1 MLGTRQR
8 GTFLTI
14 NADGRFVQS
23 FKEAQEG
30 TVQRTNKNGKVVH
43 EKFFDFIT
51 GFIHSVRVDDHKDF
65 GKQWKIELIK
75 GANKVIITLGYA
87 SNYAKPFLKM
97 LPNVDLSKEVE
108 IAPSAKME
116 NGEKKTSLF
125 LKQDDQVVP
134 YAFKKDAPNGMP
146 ERKLI
151 KVKGKDQWDYSDQL
165 EFLEAE
171 ANKKLGQANVE
182 SVAEAT
188 DETTLEDITGDEDAP
203 KGDF

>member
-8 GTFLTI
+8 ATFLTI

-23 FKEAQEG
+23 FKEAAPG
-30 TVQRTNKNGKVVH
+30 TFPRTNKNGKLVH

-51 GFIHSVRVDDHKDF
+51 GYIHSVKVDDHKDF
-65 GKQWKIELIK
+65 GKQWKIEVIK
-75 GANKVIITLGYA
+75 GENRVIITLGYA

-116 NGEKKTSLF
+116 GTEKKTSLF
-125 LKQDDQVVP
+125 LKQDGEVVP

-146 ERKLI
+146 ERKLL
-151 KVKGKDQWDYSDQL
+151 KVKGKDTWDYTDQL

-171 ANKKLGQANVE
+171 ANKKLGQAVE
-182 SVAEAT
+182 ESTGAT
-188 DETTLEDITGDEDAP
+188 VKETKLEDIIGDDATD
-203 KGDF
+203 DFA